1 MSSKKQHG
9 SEKSKIVKHESVKK
23 VKSEI
28 KSDKPPTKS
37 AKKTL
42 NNTEKMTNPET
53 SEKTN
58 KKAPKDRRRSS
69 RKKTQRTQF
78 TRFYDDSPDN
88 IADVITHGDI
98 ECIHVPRVNS
108 SRKKYIKFVK
118 ENGGWDLNGEDSDL
132 KQVLDT
138 MSQEIDEEWSDSLTS
153 QHMNELRT
161 FVNSKPIGS
170 CRVMFDF
177 DRVINQVE
185 GTISGKISEITSQGL
200 NVSGLAKYHIGTKAR
215 LQDFRRTID
224 ELVKR
229 KCKVSVVTNN
239 PGCKDE
245 SFIAVLHYIHP
256 HFQEKNVHCSFRFAN
271 KLNCMS
277 ARKLLKT

>member
-1 MSSKKQHG
+1 MSTKKQHG
-9 SEKSKIVKHESVKK
+9 SEKSKIEKQLKK
-23 VKSEI
+23 VPRETKSE
-28 KSDKPPTKS
+28 KPPPTKP
-37 AKKTL
+37 AK
-42 NNTEKMTNPET
+42 NNTEKPTKPDT
-53 SEKTN
+53 SEKTTN

-69 RKKTQRTQF
+69 RKKPQRTTPLF
-78 TRFYDDSPDN
+78 TRFYDDSPEN
-88 IADVITHGDI
+88 IADVITHGEI

-108 SRKKYIKFVK
+108 SRKKYVKFVK

-138 MSQEIDEEWSDSLTS
+138 MSQEIDEEWSDSLTA
-153 QHMNELRT
+153 QHMSELRT
-161 FVNSKPIGS
+161 FVNSKPVVS

-200 NVSGLAKYHIGTKAR
+200 NVSGLAKYHIGTKGR
-215 LQDFRRTID
+215 LQDFRKTMDDLI
-224 ELVKR
+224 KR